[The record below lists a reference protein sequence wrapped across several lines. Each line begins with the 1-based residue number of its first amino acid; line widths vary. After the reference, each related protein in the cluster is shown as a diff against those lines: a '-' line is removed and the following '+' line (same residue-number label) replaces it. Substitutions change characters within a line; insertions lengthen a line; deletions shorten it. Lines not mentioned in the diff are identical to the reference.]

1 MRIQISDAAL
11 TDEPVGFF
19 QRRHCRIERVARD
32 VIEVDAHPAL
42 GPSQAQL
49 ELDLLLRV
57 WQALTPTSALRAPD
71 PRRRRR
77 GGRA

>member
-1 MRIQISDAAL
+1 VRIQVSDAAL
-11 TDEPVGFF
+11 TDELVGFF
-19 QRRHCRIERVARD
+19 QRRHCRVERVARD
-32 VIEVDAHPAL
+32 VIEVDVDPVL

-57 WQALTPTSALRAPD
+57 WQSLHPDVALRAPE